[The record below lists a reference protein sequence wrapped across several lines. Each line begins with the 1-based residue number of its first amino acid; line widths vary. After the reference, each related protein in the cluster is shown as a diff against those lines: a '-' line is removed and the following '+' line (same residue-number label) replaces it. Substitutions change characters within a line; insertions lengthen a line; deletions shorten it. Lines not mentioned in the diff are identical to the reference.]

1 MDLQNHHKPTFD
13 NISPEKRERIIKA
26 ATKEFAIKG
35 FDNTNIN
42 TIAKKA
48 DVSVGSLYKYF
59 ENKQDLFLTIIHYS
73 IARMEELLNVLARS
87 EDDILIKVEQIIR
100 EIQEFSKE
108 NGELIKLYNAMTGEN
123 NPRFASQFAYEM
135 EAITAK
141 IYRTA
146 IEQAKKTGDVR
157 EDLDSAFAAFLLD
170 NLFMTLQFSYSC
182 DYYKERFKI
191 YVGNDIAERDDFVIE
206 QSLKF
211 IKSAF
216 KKPTNK

>member
-191 YVGNDIAERDDFVIE
+191 YVGNDIAERDD
-206 QSLKF
+206 
-211 IKSAF
+211 
-216 KKPTNK
+216 